1 MNVENWQVER
11 KVALP
16 QINMNNPHNMW
27 SDSKQDIIYQTQW
40 FDNRLTAFDRNS
52 GKLLDDIGVGDAPSH
67 VITNPINDLIYVA
80 LSGEQGVAEIKF
92 NKENNKFEV
101 LRIIPMQESGQNPT
115 LPDGLWITP
124 DGRKMITP
132 SHSTDDISIV
142 DFSTNLRGGEIQ
154 NRTYTGNMPIATG
167 MMPDGK
173 TAYVANF
180 LSSTLDVVDMDN
192 GRVLDKIDLADKGNA
207 LPIQTPVSPNG
218 QYVVTAN
225 TLTGSI
231 AISDTDTNTVVKT
244 LPCDPGCNGVN
255 FGAKEGGGYYA
266 YVSSKFSNRMIVIDG
281 DPNNDGDVSDAQ
293 IAGTVLLTGE
303 YASDGKPMF
312 NTDDEII
319 KYDGMGG
326 QGVYPIPNIN
336 PGWVEMLDLTWN
348 LTHDQRD
355 PVTSFNQLQNQ
366 PLQTSNNADSNDNE
380 VNSQSMQHQQDQ
392 LKPLTIEEKISQVQQ
407 QSFSKAMD
415 PNVANAPLDHVT
427 SFNQLQNQPLQTS
440 NNADSNDNE
449 VNSQSIQH
457 QQDQLKPLTIEEKI
471 SQVQQQSFSK
481 AMDPNVANAP
491 LDPNVANAPLDP
503 NVANAPIDPNVANA
517 PINPV
522 TSFNQLQNQPL
533 QPLQTSNN
541 ADSNDN
547 EVNSQSIQH
556 QQDQL
561 NPPPIGEKISKVQQ
575 QSNGPVIN
583 SNSPGQPVHPTLNNL
598 NNIISL
604 LPVPTP

>member
-1 MNVENWQVER
+1 
-11 KVALP
+11 
-16 QINMNNPHNMW
+16 
-27 SDSKQDIIYQTQW
+27 
-40 FDNRLTAFDRNS
+40 
-52 GKLLDDIGVGDAPSH
+52 
-67 VITNPINDLIYVA
+67 
-80 LSGEQGVAEIKF
+80 
-92 NKENNKFEV
+92 
-101 LRIIPMQESGQNPT
+101 
-115 LPDGLWITP
+115 
-124 DGRKMITP
+124 
-132 SHSTDDISIV
+132 
-142 DFSTNLRGGEIQ
+142 
-154 NRTYTGNMPIATG
+154 MPIATG

-180 LSSTLDVVDMDN
+180 LSSTLDVVDMDS

-231 AISDTDTNTVVKT
+231 AITDTDTNTVVKT
-244 LPCDPGCNGVN
+244 LPCDPGCHGVN

-281 DPNNDGDVSDAQ
+281 DPNNDGDASDAQ

-366 PLQTSNNADSNDNE
+366 PIQTSNNDDSTNNE

-407 QSFSKAMD
+407 QSVSKAID
-415 PNVANAPLDHVT
+415 PNVANAPIDPVT
-427 SFNQLQNQPLQTS
+427 SFNQLQNQPIQTS
-440 NNADSNDNE
+440 NNDDSTNNE
-449 VNSQSIQH
+449 VNSQSMQH

-471 SQVQQQSFSK
+471 SQVQQQSVSK
-481 AMDPNVANAP
+481 AM
-491 LDPNVANAPLDP
+491 DP

-517 PINPV
+517 PIDPNVANAPIDPV
-522 TSFNQLQNQPL
+522 TSFNQLQNQPI
-533 QPLQTSNN
+533 QTSNN
-541 ADSNDN
+541 DDSTNN
-547 EVNSQSIQH
+547 EVNSQSMQH

-561 NPPPIGEKISKVQQ
+561 NPPTIGEKISKVQQ

-583 SNSPGQPVHPTLNNL
+583 PNSPGQPVHPTLNNL